1 MPISVFRL
9 DARAILP
16 LKTDAASPDELTR
29 ELPRGL
35 YTTFSTNTN
44 GTRVLGLSAHLDRLY
59 VPAQAEGIRPSASR
73 ADLRLALAKLALDS
87 APGESRFRLLLS
99 ASDGTVRVIVQPF
112 TPLAK
117 EIYEHGV
124 KVVTA
129 HLVRRDP
136 RRKDSG
142 FIAESQSARTRVGG
156 DVFEVLLTRNGKI
169 YEGMTS
175 NFYAVLPPVIA
186 RRPERSEATLAP
198 HCVWC
203 SAGES
208 KADEAISLSARGLL
222 CREERPPRNDG
233 MTLVTARTGILLGVT
248 RRAVLRLARGQGMS
262 ILYRAPRLALRDEF
276 AEAFLTS
283 SSRGIVPII
292 SIDGRGVGEGTVG
305 AWTERLMN
313 AYQSYVEERGEEIGS
328 LS

>member
-1 MPISVFRL
+1 M
-9 DARAILP
+9 
-16 LKTDAASPDELTR
+16 
-29 ELPRGL
+29 
-35 YTTFSTNTN
+35 
-44 GTRVLGLSAHLDRLY
+44 LGLTAHLDRLY

-99 ASDGTVRVIVQPF
+99 ASDGTLYVIVQPF

-124 KVVTA
+124 KVITA

-142 FIAESQSARTRVGG
+142 FITESQSARTRVGG
-156 DVFEVLLTRNGKI
+156 DIFEVLLTRNGKI

-175 NFYAVLPPVIA
+175 NFYIVSAVLSGA
-186 RRPERSEATLAP
+186 ALSGATASWERSRRAG
-198 HCVWC
+198 
-203 SAGES
+203 SA
-208 KADEAISLSARGLL
+208 
-222 CREERPPRNDG
+222 
-233 MTLVTARTGILLGVT
+233 TLVTARRGILLGVT
-248 RRAVLRLARGQGMS
+248 RRAVTRLARGQGMS
-262 ILYRAPRLALRDEF
+262 ILYRAPRVDESF

-292 SIDGRGVGEGTVG
+292 SIDGSGVGEGTVG
-305 AWTERLMN
+305 AWTDRLMN
-313 AYQSYVEERGEEIGS
+313 AYRSYVEERSEKINP